1 MGSKTTVGG
10 MEPPVNNE
18 PPITTHI
25 EHKEPGK
32 GADEA
37 LAYISER
44 GPIEWT
50 DEEEKRLVRKLDL
63 WIVPVVRY
71 RRRFPQLWNLCL
83 QNNQLFFVN
92 LFGLFDSQAFSIA
105 ALFGL
110 VEDLGLYEIISISP
124 LTLDLNRYSWASSI
138 VYFGGLISLYP
149 LLYIAQR
156 FSLGKVTTG
165 LVAWSGFFSLMML
178 VVKNFPETMVVRFLY
193 GFQGAN
199 IALCTLV
206 TSTWYKT
213 NEQPLRIALWNS
225 GSTTGS
231 VIGQAIDVGLISI
244 NGGPFKGHIWKYLY
258 LIFGLIAVVYGIIAT
273 FILADNPL
281 RARWLK
287 PRERD
292 IAVMRLR
299 GNGTGIHSRAFKLD
313 HVKEALLDPQLYAL
327 SVAAFGI
334 AFCNAAFG
342 SFGALIVQSIP
353 GLSEKRALVLLI
365 PASAIAVAVIM
376 LSGVLSTIYPKRRV
390 IIGLCFIPPS
400 IAGNVLLWKS
410 NRDNLPSLLGGL
422 YTCVFF
428 YGFFVQW
435 NGLISSNIGGNTK
448 RSIVNAT
455 IAIVSSVGAIAA
467 PFSFKGSESTQG
479 YPTGI
484 KALLSLQGAMGAAFI
499 FLSFYYVNQNRKK
512 DRKMADIS
520 VVSETESAFSDLT
533 EKQNPYFRYS
543 L

>member
-1 MGSKTTVGG
+1 MGLKTRVGG

-25 EHKEPGK
+25 EHKDPGK

-63 WIVPVVRY
+63 WIVPV
-71 RRRFPQLWNLCL
+71 
-83 QNNQLFFVN
+83 LFFVN

-105 ALFGL
+105 ALFGM

-124 LTLDLNRYSWASSI
+124 LSLDLNRYSWASSI

-244 NGGPFKGHIWKYLY
+244 NGGPFKGHVWKYLY

-281 RARWLK
+281 QARWLK

-299 GNGTGIHSRAFKLD
+299 ANGTGIHSRAFKLD

-342 SFGALIVQSIP
+342 
-353 GLSEKRALVLLI
+353 
-365 PASAIAVAVIM
+365 
-376 LSGVLSTIYPKRRV
+376 
-390 IIGLCFIPPS
+390 
-400 IAGNVLLWKS
+400 
-410 NRDNLPSLLGGL
+410 RDNLPSLLGGL
-422 YTCVFF
+422 YT
-428 YGFFVQW
+428 W

-499 FLSFYYVNQNRKK
+499 FLSFYYVNHNRKK

>member
-63 WIVPVVRY
+63 WIIPVVWY

-105 ALFGL
+105 ALFGM
-110 VEDLGLYEIISISP
+110 VEDLGLYEIITISP
-124 LTLDLNRYSWASSI
+124 LSLDLNRYSWASSI

-178 VVKNFPETMVVRFLY
+178 VVKNFPETMVVR
-193 GFQGAN
+193 
-199 IALCTLV
+199 
-206 TSTWYKT
+206 YKT

-231 VIGQAIDVGLISI
+231 VIGQAIDVG
-244 NGGPFKGHIWKYLY
+244 P
-258 LIFGLIAVVYGIIAT
+258 VVYGIIAT

-281 RARWLK
+281 QARWLK

-299 GNGTGIHSRAFKLD
+299 GNGTGIHSRALKLD

-422 YTCVFF
+422 YT
-428 YGFFVQW
+428 W

-455 IAIVSSVGAIAA
+455 IAILSSVGAIAA

-499 FLSFYYVNQNRKK
+499 FLRCV
-512 DRKMADIS
+512 S
-520 VVSETESAFSDLT
+520 VTPTHHVKLT
-533 EKQNPYFRYS
+533 DP
-543 L
+543 

>member
-37 LAYISER
+37 LAYVSER

-63 WIVPVVRY
+63 WIIPV
-71 RRRFPQLWNLCL
+71 
-83 QNNQLFFVN
+83 LFFVN

-105 ALFGL
+105 ALFGM
-110 VEDLGLYEIISISP
+110 VEDLGLYEILSISP
-124 LTLDLNRYSWASSI
+124 LTLGLNRYSWASSI

-231 VIGQAIDVGLISI
+231 VIGQAIDVG
-244 NGGPFKGHIWKYLY
+244 P
-258 LIFGLIAVVYGIIAT
+258 VVYGIIAT

-281 RARWLK
+281 QARWLK

-299 GNGTGIHSRAFKLD
+299 ANGTGIHSRVFKLD

-365 PASAIAVAVIM
+365 PASAIAVTVIM
-376 LSGVLSTIYPKRRV
+376 LSGVLSTIYPKLRV

-455 IAIVSSVGAIAA
+455 IAILSSVGAIAA
-467 PFSFKGSESTQG
+467 PFSFKGSESAQG

-499 FLSFYYVNQNRKK
+499 FLSFYYVNHNRNK
-512 DRKMADIS
+512 DRKMADMS

>member
-37 LAYISER
+37 LAYVSER

-63 WIVPVVRY
+63 WIIPV
-71 RRRFPQLWNLCL
+71 
-83 QNNQLFFVN
+83 LFFVN

-105 ALFGL
+105 ALFGM
-110 VEDLGLYEIISISP
+110 VEDLGLYEILSISP
-124 LTLDLNRYSWASSI
+124 LTLGLNRYSWASSI

-178 VVKNFPETMVVRFLY
+178 VVKNFPKTMVVRFLY

-231 VIGQAIDVGLISI
+231 VIGQAID
-244 NGGPFKGHIWKYLY
+244 
-258 LIFGLIAVVYGIIAT
+258 
-273 FILADNPL
+273 
-281 RARWLK
+281 ARWLK

-299 GNGTGIHSRAFKLD
+299 GNGTGIHSRALKLD

-342 SFGALIVQSIP
+342 
-353 GLSEKRALVLLI
+353 
-365 PASAIAVAVIM
+365 
-376 LSGVLSTIYPKRRV
+376 
-390 IIGLCFIPPS
+390 
-400 IAGNVLLWKS
+400 
-410 NRDNLPSLLGGL
+410 RDNLPSLLGGL

-455 IAIVSSVGAIAA
+455 IAILSSVGAIAA
-467 PFSFKGSESTQG
+467 PFSFKGSESNQG

-512 DRKMADIS
+512 DRQMADIS